1 MSVPSFEDPRA
12 VLRRHRLEPK
22 RSFSQN
28 FLVAEGVVE
37 SIAEAAVAD
46 GTGLV
51 VELGPGCGTLTT
63 AILRRDARVVAIERD
78 RDMIR
83 VLQQELASVPTFEV
97 VPGDAATVDLHAL
110 RERLD
115 APIAVAG
122 NLPYAITGEILRH
135 LVDSASAFTSAVVMI
150 QREVR
155 DRLLAAPGTSEY
167 GALTVFV
174 QARMRVESV
183 VLVPRGAFHPPPK
196 VGSAVVRLTPLDP
209 PRAVET
215 VAFRRVVRAA
225 FQQRRKVLRNAL
237 KSVAPTD
244 AFDQAVARL
253 GIDPGVR
260 GEVLSVEEFGSLAR
274 ALEPWLVPGGPGGTA
289 DG

>member
-1 MSVPSFEDPRA
+1 MSIPSFEDPRA
-12 VLRRHRLEPK
+12 VLKRHGLAPK

-37 SIAEAAVAD
+37 SIAAAAVQD
-46 GTGLV
+46 GTEVV

-63 AILRRDARVVAIERD
+63 AILRRGTRVVAVERD

-83 VLQQELASVPTFEV
+83 VLEDELRDVPTFEV
-97 VPGDAATVDLHAL
+97 VPGDAASVDLRAL
-110 RERLD
+110 RDRL
-115 APIAVAG
+115 ATPIAVAG

-135 LVDSASAFTSAVVMI
+135 LVDSAVAFTSAVVMV

-155 DRLLAAPGTSEY
+155 DRLLAAPGTGDY

-209 PRAVET
+209 PRAEET

-237 KSVAPTD
+237 RSVAPTE
-244 AFDQAVARL
+244 AFDAAVADL
-253 GIDPGVR
+253 HIDPGVR
-260 GEVLSVEEFGSLAR
+260 GEVLSVEQFGALAR